1 MKVVKVLKEKLT
13 IWRFKRNWRK
23 KNTHNTTSVGNLFKI
38 DSVEVGNHTYGK
50 IHCLN
55 WGDAG
60 EKLIIGNFCSIAQE
74 VMFILN
80 ADHDPALLS
89 TFPFKVK
96 MHLNGNG
103 LEGISKGNITV
114 GDDVWIGYRSTILS
128 GVQIGQGAI
137 VAAGSVVTK
146 DVPPYA
152 IVGGVP
158 AKVIKYRFPQ
168 EVIDKLVKADYSR
181 LTSEKIS
188 KNLNE
193 MYLPLTADNV
203 DNLLRILDISSEE

>member
-1 MKVVKVLKEKLT
+1 MK
-13 IWRFKRNWRK
+13 
-23 KNTHNTTSVGNLFKI
+23 
-38 DSVEVGNHTYGK
+38 
-50 IHCLN
+50 
-55 WGDAG
+55 
-60 EKLIIGNFCSIAQE
+60 
-74 VMFILN
+74 
-80 ADHDPALLS
+80 
-89 TFPFKVK
+89 
-96 MHLNGNG
+96 HL
-103 LEGISKGNITV
+103 ISKDNITV